1 MAHASYPGWPPPLVD
16 LHEDISLYYFLGG
29 HGLRFKPADFGID
42 LPERHGDIPKYR
54 KANARLI
61 FSAIAPTVPTI
72 SDYRLSQLSSGYGMG
87 VGAFRTRSP
96 LTTAL
101 EHVKIYYNLLFRHN
115 RDLRLVRNREDVKDV
130 ERVNGRIGFLMA
142 LEGAEPLEDVEDIDL
157 FYALG
162 VRSLQL
168 TWNFDNKYAASCMSK
183 RDYGL
188 TGDGEE
194 LIKRC
199 NELGVI
205 VDLAHASRK
214 TALEAIEV
222 SRLPVI
228 ISHANTSAVHQH
240 VRNVDDETLEK
251 LKRNNGVI
259 GVTCIEP
266 TIGREATCKKLADHI
281 IHVYQT
287 IGCEHIA
294 LGTDYFGLLN
304 MREPEGLEDITKIDN
319 LWKELFSRGLSEEE
333 VAKIAYRNIM
343 RVVEANARKWVDE
356 YPNI

>member
-1 MAHASYPGWPPPLVD
+1 
-16 LHEDISLYYFLGG
+16 
-29 HGLRFKPADFGID
+29 
-42 LPERHGDIPKYR
+42 
-54 KANARLI
+54 
-61 FSAIAPTVPTI
+61 
-72 SDYRLSQLSSGYGMG
+72 
-87 VGAFRTRSP
+87 
-96 LTTAL
+96 
-101 EHVKIYYNLLFRHN
+101 
-115 RDLRLVRNREDVKDV
+115 
-130 ERVNGRIGFLMA
+130 
-142 LEGAEPLEDVEDIDL
+142 
-157 FYALG
+157 
-162 VRSLQL
+162 
-168 TWNFDNKYAASCMSK
+168 
-183 RDYGL
+183 
-188 TGDGEE
+188 
-194 LIKRC
+194 
-199 NELGVI
+199 
-205 VDLAHASRK
+205 
-214 TALEAIEV
+214 
-222 SRLPVI
+222 
-228 ISHANTSAVHQH
+228 SAVHQH